1 MSNPDHYAIGTFTA
15 ADNTSFPALVMGKCV
30 YPLATLPGLSEAVK
44 QCPTTLALFEHWESA
59 LPQLN
64 AAAAA
69 LEAGPSEAALDGSG
83 LRTEAPVMPRQLVC
97 AGANYYK
104 HVVELIVDSIETGG
118 DPNQSPEERRKSAE
132 IIMDHRREHGQ
143 PFCFVKPVSTI
154 LAPFDDFSVPADST
168 TPDWELE
175 LAVVIGKSAHR
186 VSRDRA
192 MDYVAGYTIANDIS
206 SRDHLLRKDIPGM
219 GMDWV
224 AGKGKPGYCPL
235 GPVIVPAQFVANPQD
250 LWIEFK
256 LNGEVMQSESTADMI
271 FDVAQLIEF
280 ISAHMKL
287 FPGDIIS
294 TGSPSGNGTHY
305 NRFLTP
311 GDVMEGAITGLGSQ
325 RNNCVAE
332 QLAEDAVMHRPF
344 TPLTPPN

>member
-1 MSNPDHYAIGTFTA
+1 MSNSNPYSIGTFTTA
-15 ADNTSFPALVMGKCV
+15 EETSFPALVIGEAV
-30 YPLATLPGLSEAVK
+30 YPLAALPDVNAATKE
-44 QCPTTLALFEHWESA
+44 CPTTVALFEQWESA

-69 LEAGPSEAALDGSG
+69 LEAEPSAAALDGSG
-83 LRTEAPVMPRQLVC
+83 LRTEAPVMPRQLLC
-97 AGANYYK
+97 SGANYYK
-104 HVVELIVDSIETGG
+104 HVVDLVVDSIEAGG
-118 DPNQSPEERRKSAE
+118 DPGQSPGERRKAAE
-132 IIMDHRREHGQ
+132 KIMDHRREHGQ

-154 LAPFDDFSVPADST
+154 LAPFDDFPVPADST

-175 LAVVIGKSAHR
+175 LAVVIGKTAHR
-186 VSRDRA
+186 VNRDRA
-192 MDYVAGYTIANDIS
+192 MDHVAGYTIANDIS
-206 SRDHLLRKDIPGM
+206 SRDHLLRKDIPAM

-224 AGKGKPGYCPL
+224 ASKGKPGYCPL
-235 GPVIVPAQFVANPQD
+235 GPVIVPAQFVADPQD

-271 FDVAQLIEF
+271 FDVAQLIVF

-287 FPGDIIS
+287 LPGDIIS

-311 GDVMEGAITGLGSQ
+311 GDVMEGSITGLGTQ

-332 QLAEDAVMHRPF
+332 QLGEDAVMHRPF
-344 TPLTPPN
+344 APLAPPN